1 MLFLFRAGRMF
12 QDHQEHQVLKNK
24 AMSLNRRNFIK
35 ASLGSAAL
43 ATVST
48 YTSAADNENAHIDYI
63 PFNPNA
69 QLKIGFQEGTLKF
82 DTLNEKFD
90 MMEKLGV
97 VGFEP
102 GGGGLLKRV
111 DEIKQA
117 LNGRNIKVSA
127 ICAGFRGFM
136 LSEED
141 EPRNQCN
148 ETMREIITAAGQ
160 LGSTGV
166 IIVPAFNRQKPVK
179 PHTQETRDFLCQW
192 FDELGKFAVE
202 NGTTVILEPLV
213 RREAFYM
220 RQVADAA
227 SICRDIN
234 NPGVTCLGDFWH
246 MTFEETSD
254 LGAFISGGKYIQH
267 VHIASRKRRLMPG
280 EDEEADNYVEGF
292 RGLKIIGYNKYIS
305 FECGSRAE
313 DRNASAAAAVEL
325 IRKQWE
331 EA

>member
-1 MLFLFRAGRMF
+1 
-12 QDHQEHQVLKNK
+12 
-24 AMSLNRRNFIK
+24 MSVNRRNFLK

-43 ATVST
+43 ATVSACAGGG
-48 YTSAADNENAHIDYI
+48 AAGSSSECCSSHKGSI
-63 PFNPNA
+63 PFNPKAKLN
-69 QLKIGFQEGTLKF
+69 ISFQEWTLEGDK
-82 DTLNEKFD
+82 LNDKLD
-90 MMEKLGV
+90 IMEKLGV
-97 VGFEP
+97 VGLEP
-102 GGGGLLKRV
+102 GGRGLLGRV
-111 DEIKQA
+111 DEFKQA

-127 ICAGFRGFM
+127 ICAGFSGYM

-141 EPRNQCN
+141 GPRNECN
-148 ETMREIITAAGQ
+148 NTMREIITAAGQ

-166 IIVPAFNRQKPVK
+166 IIVPAFNGQKPAK

-192 FDELGKFAVE
+192 FDDLGKFAVE
-202 NGTTVILEPLV
+202 NGTTVILEPLN
-213 RREAFYM
+213 RREAFYL

-246 MTFEETSD
+246 MTWEETSD
-254 LGAFISGGKYIQH
+254 LGAFLSGGKYIQH
-267 VHIASRKRRLMPG
+267 VHIASRERRLMPG
-280 EDEEADNYVEGF
+280 EDGAADNYIDGF
-292 RGLKIIGYNKYIS
+292 RGLKILGYDKYVS
-305 FECGSRAE
+305 LECGSKAE